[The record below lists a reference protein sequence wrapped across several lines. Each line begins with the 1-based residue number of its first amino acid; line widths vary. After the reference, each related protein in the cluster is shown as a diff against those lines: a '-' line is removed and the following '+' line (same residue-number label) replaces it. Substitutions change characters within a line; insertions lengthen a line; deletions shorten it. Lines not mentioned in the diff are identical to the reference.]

1 MSFEMTMLR
10 MLAFRPTSPTAAPRP
25 QVSTQPRI
33 NAAPAPAP
41 ATPAAPTKPVA
52 DVPAPEAKQPVARAA
67 NGAPDWAAVLQS
79 LDLRGPAR
87 QLADNCDLQSSAGG
101 AWQLVLARDKEHLNT
116 QQLKT
121 RIETA
126 LQEQYGREIRISIT
140 VGAPARPTPADI
152 RKAGENQRAREAREA
167 IEGDP
172 AVKAVQAAFDAT
184 LEPDSIRS
192 TK

>member
-1 MSFEMTMLR
+1 ML
-10 MLAFRPTSPTAAPRP
+10 FRSAHEVKPSRP
-25 QVSTQPRI
+25 SSGS
-33 NAAPAPAP
+33 
-41 ATPAAPTKPVA
+41 
-52 DVPAPEAKQPVARAA
+52 
-67 NGAPDWAAVLQS
+67 GAPDWAGVLQA

-126 LQEQYGREIRISIT
+126 LQEQYGREVRLTIT
-140 VGAPARPTPADI
+140 IGTPTRATPAEI
-152 RKAGENQRAREAREA
+152 RKASENQRAREAREA
-167 IEGDP
+167 IESDP
-172 AVKAVQAAFDAT
+172 AVQAVQAAFDAT
-184 LEPDSIRS
+184 LEADSIRS